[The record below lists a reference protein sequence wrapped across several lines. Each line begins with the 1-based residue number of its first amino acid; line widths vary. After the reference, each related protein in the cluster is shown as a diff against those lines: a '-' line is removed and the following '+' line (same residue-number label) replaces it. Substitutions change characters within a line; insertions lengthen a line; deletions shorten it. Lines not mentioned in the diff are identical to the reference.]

1 MSFVPPEDIPT
12 WIPAC
17 ALFWLLASIWRGWNR
32 GVIRQAV
39 SLGALALAIAAACY
53 GGPFLAP
60 ALPAIGFP
68 KFLRPL
74 IAGVLIALL
83 LWGTISAVSSI
94 VFRKTDEQG
103 VGLVRTAFG
112 LGGAILGLFSGLLL
126 LGVGAWSVRLAGSLA
141 DGLQTGARA
150 KSPTKGNV
158 PSSSPDPSALPSL
171 KRMVE
176 GSPLSPWIAK
186 VDPVSPDW
194 YPRLA
199 KVGQVLASPAARERL
214 FSDPALAA
222 IAKNPRLGFLRDDPV
237 LQEALRSADLWTLLR
252 SPKVQAAAA
261 DTQLLTALRL
271 TEVDLALERALHAQG
286 RSPENRGGEPRRLK
300 P

>member
-1 MSFVPPEDIPT
+1 MSVFLPEDIPT

-17 ALFWLLASIWRGWNR
+17 ALLWLLASVWKGWTR

-39 SLGALALAIAAACY
+39 SLCALALAIATACY
-53 GGPFLAP
+53 VGPLLAP

-74 IAGVLIALL
+74 VAGALIAFVV
-83 LWGTISAVSSI
+83 WATIAAVSSI

-103 VGLVRTAFG
+103 FGLVRTAFG

-126 LGVGAWSVRLAGSLA
+126 LGVGAWSVRLTGSLA
-141 DGLQTGARA
+141 DGLQKGARA
-150 KSPTKGNV
+150 RPSGKG
-158 PSSSPDPSALPSL
+158 SSPSPES
-171 KRMVE
+171 
-176 GSPLSPWIAK
+176 SPLSSLKKIVEDSTLSLWITK

-194 YPRLA
+194 YPRLS
-199 KVGQVLASPAARERL
+199 KVGQVLTSPTARDRL
-214 FSDPALAA
+214 LSDPSFAA
-222 IAKNPRLGFLRDDPV
+222 VAKNPRLGFLRDDPV
-237 LQEALRSADLWTLLR
+237 LQEALRTADLWTLLR
-252 SPKVQAAAA
+252 SPKIQAAAA

-271 TEVDLALERALHAQG
+271 ADVDAALDRALAAQA
-286 RSPENRGGEPRRLK
+286 RFPESRGAEARRLK